1 MKYIFHRD
9 CIMYVLDFLPVCTHY
24 IVYYYIIKK
33 SQHFRYDME
42 LGFYFKQ
49 ILY

>member
-9 CIMYVLDFLPVCTHY
+9 CIMHVLDFLPVFTILHH
-24 IVYYYIIKK
+24 KK

-49 ILY
+49 LLY